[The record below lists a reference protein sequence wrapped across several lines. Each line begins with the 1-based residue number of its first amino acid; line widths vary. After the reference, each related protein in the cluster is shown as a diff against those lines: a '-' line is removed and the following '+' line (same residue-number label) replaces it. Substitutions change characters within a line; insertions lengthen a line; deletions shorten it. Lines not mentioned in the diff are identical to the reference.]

1 LNGLIE
7 RFSHKLACLRREEAA
22 VYLGVILFLKRMTD
36 GF

>member
-7 RFSHKLACLRREEAA
+7 RFSHKPACLRREEEAL
-22 VYLGVILFLKRMTD
+22 YFDIILFLKRMTD